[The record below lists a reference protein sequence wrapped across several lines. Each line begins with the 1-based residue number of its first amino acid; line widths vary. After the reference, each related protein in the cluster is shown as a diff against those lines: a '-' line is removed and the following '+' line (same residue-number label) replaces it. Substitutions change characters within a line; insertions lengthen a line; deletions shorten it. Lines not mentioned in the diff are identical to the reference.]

1 MMNKNRMIKYLL
13 SVISLSI
20 FLFEPTNLKAV
31 VKFSDVVDKSISDS
45 LRIGVAVT
53 TRNLMKLAEP
63 AFAAKYP
70 GIKISSY
77 IHETGNVVED
87 VISGKTSVAV
97 TTRTLKDY
105 EKKRSASIMG
115 TPIGI
120 DGLVLVVSQ
129 SIPINSLSFDQIIRI
144 WTGKYTNWNQVGGPN
159 LPIVLIGRTKA
170 YDPIKLFDDFMQLK
184 SKLVDN
190 GLVYSEASIDN
201 WGTAVAPAMESD
213 DQALQLL
220 EKTKGAITY
229 FPLQVYYQYISR
241 KHDVKALAFD
251 SITANYKTIDDGSYH
266 IHRQLNV
273 ITNGKPQGVIKAF
286 VDFILSDE
294 GQRLVK
300 ESGFLPLQK

>member
-1 MMNKNRMIKYLL
+1 
-13 SVISLSI
+13 
-20 FLFEPTNLKAV
+20 
-31 VKFSDVVDKSISDS
+31 
-45 LRIGVAVT
+45 
-53 TRNLMKLAEP
+53 
-63 AFAAKYP
+63 
-70 GIKISSY
+70 
-77 IHETGNVVED
+77 
-87 VISGKTSVAV
+87 
-97 TTRTLKDY
+97 
-105 EKKRSASIMG
+105 
-115 TPIGI
+115 
-120 DGLVLVVSQ
+120 
-129 SIPINSLSFDQIIRI
+129 
-144 WTGKYTNWNQVGGPN
+144 
-159 LPIVLIGRTKA
+159 
-170 YDPIKLFDDFMQLK
+170 
-184 SKLVDN
+184 
-190 GLVYSEASIDN
+190 
-201 WGTAVAPAMESD
+201 MESD